1 MQPEEYS
8 TITEK
13 PATDQPVKVKKKRGR
28 KPNPNKQTGYFYEEE
43 ENAFKEYVEST
54 DQTYRDKLFR
64 EKLYPALKKMI
75 ESIGRRYR
83 LFTPSEDS
91 EDTFCD
97 TMSFLMTKVNNF
109 DASKGYKAYSY
120 CGTVCKHYLLS
131 KRTQDMKRT
140 ETTLSYDDM
149 FGGAKQDD
157 RIDDGG
163 VNTFHS
169 DLISDTIDEITRIVS
184 DENPEEITEN
194 ERKVGYALLELLK
207 NWEDI
212 FVRIETKKFN
222 KTSVY
227 YFIREYTLLSA
238 KDVRD
243 AMKRYKS
250 LYFLTKQK
258 AIDE

>member
-1 MQPEEYS
+1 MQTKEEKPIETAAPEE
-8 TITEK
+8 
-13 PATDQPVKVKKKRGR
+13 VKVKKKRGR
-28 KPNPNKQTGYFYEEE
+28 KPNPDKQTGYFYEDE
-43 ENAFKEYVEST
+43 ENAFREYVEST
-54 DQTYRDKLFR
+54 DQAHRDKLFR

-91 EDTFCD
+91 NDTFCD

-109 DASKGYKAYSY
+109 DASKGFKAYSY

-131 KRTQDMKRT
+131 KRTQDMKRIENT
-140 ETTLSYDDM
+140 VSYDDM
-149 FGGAKQDD
+149 FSGSKQDN
-157 RIDDGG
+157 RIDEEGTS
-163 VNTFHS
+163 TFHS
-169 DLISDTIDEITRIVS
+169 DVIASTIDEITKLVS
-184 DENPEEITEN
+184 PENIENITEN
-194 ERKVGYALLELLK
+194 ERRVGFALLELLK

-227 YFIREYTLLSA
+227 YFIKEYTMLSS
-238 KDVRD
+238 KEVRD
-243 AMKRYKS
+243 AMKRYKC

>member
-1 MQPEEYS
+1 MQTKE
-8 TITEK
+8 EK
-13 PATDQPVKVKKKRGR
+13 PIENAVPEDVKVKKKRGR
-28 KPNPNKQTGYFYEEE
+28 KPNPDKQSGYFYEEE

-54 DQTYRDKLFR
+54 DQVYRDKIFR

-91 EDTFCD
+91 DDTFSD

-131 KRTQDMKRT
+131 KRTQDMKRI
-140 ETTLSYDDM
+140 ETTVSYDDM
-149 FGGAKQDD
+149 FSGTKQDN
-157 RIDDGG
+157 RIDEVD
-163 VNTFHS
+163 NTSFHS
-169 DLISDTIDEITRIVS
+169 EIISSTVDEINRLVS
-184 DENPEEITEN
+184 PDNPDGISEN
-194 ERKVGYALLELLK
+194 ERRVGFALLELLR

-227 YFIREYTLLSA
+227 YFIKEYTMLSS